1 MQVRDL
7 YEFGPY
13 RLDASARVLLRGGA
27 VVPLTPKALEILA
40 VLVRNRGELVSKE
53 ELMKAVWPDA
63 FVEEGS
69 LTQNISIL
77 RKVLGPDAE
86 GGPYIETMAKRGYRF
101 VAQAR
106 VVDRNGGEPA
116 LPGTAATAGPS
127 AAPAQGPRWRR
138 RGVVAAVVILAA
150 AGGAALYVRLGAHR
164 SQVRSV
170 AVLPLENHSGDP
182 GQDYFADGL
191 TEALIGDLAKIGTL
205 RVVSRTSAMHYKKT
219 TKLAPEIARELK
231 VDALVEGSV
240 VRSGDRVQIRVQ
252 LVRGSTDEHLWSES
266 YEREVRDV
274 PRLQSKVALAVAR
287 EIRAKL
293 SPQEQVRL
301 SGRRPVNRDA
311 FDAYLRGRYSW
322 NERTPAAIQAAIEH
336 FRAAIQSDP
345 AYAPAYAG
353 LADCYNQL
361 GTLII
366 GERPPSETRPIA
378 VAAARKALEI
388 DNGLAEAHAALA
400 YTDLYNWNWAPAE
413 QGFRKAI
420 ELNPS
425 YASARLW
432 YAHYLAARRRFNEA
446 LQEVHT
452 ARDLDPLSPII
463 TTQVGWICFLM
474 GRNEEAIAGCR
485 KVLESY
491 PDYMWAHWQLG
502 LAHTQQ
508 SRYDQAVAT
517 LERAASLSGRN
528 PAVLGGLAWAYGWAG
543 ERAKALALLAE
554 LRELARRRYVSPV
567 AFESVYIGL
576 GDLERQFEYLEKEY
590 QERSN
595 ALAYFAV
602 MPGRERAR
610 ADSRGQE
617 LLRRLGLAP

>member
-1 MQVRDL
+1 L
-7 YEFGPY
+7 YEFGPF
-13 RLDASARVLLRGGA
+13 RLDASARVLLRDGA

-40 VLVRNRGELVSKE
+40 VLVKNRGELVSKE

-77 RKVLGPDAE
+77 RKVLGPDAD

-101 VAQAR
+101 VAQVR
-106 VVDRNGGEPA
+106 KVESNGSKPA
-116 LPGTAATAGPS
+116 
-127 AAPAQGPRWRR
+127 AAPVQGRLRR
-138 RGVVAAVVILAA
+138 RPVTVAALAILAA
-150 AGGAALYVRLGAHR
+150 AGGATLYVRLGAHR
-164 SQVRSV
+164 SRIQSV
-170 AVLPLENHSGDP
+170 AVLPLENQSGDP

-191 TEALIGDLAKIGTL
+191 TEALTGDLAKIRTL
-205 RVVSRTSAMHYKKT
+205 RVISRTSAMHYKKT
-219 TKLAPEIARELK
+219 TKLAPEIARDLK

-252 LVRGSTDEHLWSES
+252 LIRGSTDEHLWSES

-274 PRLQSKVALAVAR
+274 PRLQSEVALAVAR
-287 EIRAKL
+287 EIRSKL
-293 SPQEQVRL
+293 SPEEQVRF
-301 SGRRPVNRDA
+301 SGRRPVNQDA

-322 NERTPAAIQAAIEH
+322 NERTPASIQAAIGH

-345 AYAPAYAG
+345 AYASAYAG

-366 GERPPSETRPIA
+366 GEQPPSQTRPIA
-378 VAAARKALEI
+378 AAAARKALEI

-400 YTDLYNWNWAPAE
+400 YTDLYNWNWARAE

-420 ELNPS
+420 DLNPS
-425 YASARLW
+425 YASAHLW
-432 YAHYLAARRRFNEA
+432 YSHYLAARRRFNEA
-446 LQEVHT
+446 LQEVYA

-463 TTQVGWICFLM
+463 ATQVGWIYFLM
-474 GRNEEAIAGCR
+474 GRNEEAIAECR

-491 PDYMWAHWQLG
+491 PDYLWAHWLLG
-502 LAHTQQ
+502 MACTQE
-508 SRYDQAVAT
+508 SRHGQAVAA
-517 LERAASLSGRN
+517 LGKACSLSGRN
-528 PAVLGGLAWAYGWAG
+528 PAVLGCLAWAYGRAG
-543 ERAKALALLAE
+543 EKAKALDLLAE
-554 LRELARRRYVSPV
+554 LTDIARRRYVSPV
-567 AFESVYIGL
+567 AFESAYIGL
-576 GDLERQFEYLEKEY
+576 GDLDRQFDYIEKSY

-595 ALAYFAV
+595 SLAYFAV

-610 ADSRGQE
+610 ADARGQE
-617 LLRRLGLAP
+617 LRRRLGLSHAPLP